1 MANKPILP
9 KGGPRPTHS
18 TGETNPDKAR
28 ALAAV
33 AKTKTYRLSVDLDE
47 PIYMELKARA
57 LVEKRK
63 GVDLVRDA
71 IRAYLDNLT

>member
-1 MANKPILP
+1 MGTLSTK
-9 KGGPRPTHS
+9 RPSRT

-47 PIYMELKARA
+47 PIYMETKERA
-57 LVEKRK
+57 LQEKRK
-63 GVDLVRDA
+63 GSIWYETRSGH
-71 IRAYLDNLT
+71 ISTR

>member
-1 MANKPILP
+1 MGTLSTK
-9 KGGPRPTHS
+9 RPSRS
-18 TGETNPDKAR
+18 TGGETNPDKMR

-47 PIYMELKARA
+47 PIYTELKERA
-57 LVEKRK
+57 LQEKRK

-71 IRAYLDNLT
+71 IRAYLDDCR

>member
-1 MANKPILP
+1 MGTLSTK
-9 KGGPRPTHS
+9 RPS
-18 TGETNPDKAR
+18 RATGETNPDKAR

-47 PIYMELKARA
+47 PIYTELKERA
-57 LVEKRK
+57 LREKRK

-71 IRAYLDNLT
+71 IRAYLDSSA

>member
-1 MANKPILP
+1 MGTLSTK
-9 KGGPRPTHS
+9 RPS
-18 TGETNPDKAR
+18 RVTGETNPDKAR

-47 PIYMELKARA
+47 PVYLELKERA
-57 LVEKRK
+57 LREKRK

-71 IRAYLDNLT
+71 IRAYLDSSA

>member
-1 MANKPILP
+1 MGTLSTK
-9 KGGPRPTHS
+9 RPS
-18 TGETNPDKAR
+18 RATGETNPDKAR
-28 ALAAV
+28 ALAAA

-71 IRAYLDNLT
+71 IRAYLDSSA

>member
-1 MANKPILP
+1 MKKEKTLSV
-9 KGGPRPTHS
+9 GRPS
-18 TGETNPDKAR
+18 DKAGEANPDKAR

-33 AKTKTYRLSVDLDE
+33 MKTKTYRLSVDLDE
-47 PIYMELKARA
+47 PIYMELKERA

-71 IRAYLDNLT
+71 IRAYLDSSA